1 MSLTSS
7 KCVSATVLPSVRV
20 AALAHAADVFARCTG
35 QQEQRTGLVGFLTDS
50 NIVAELFSVLTTAP
64 VTRYSLC
71 EVMRTEAT
79 NSGLQR

>member
-20 AALAHAADVFARCTG
+20 AADVFARCTG
-35 QQEQRTGLVGFLTDS
+35 QQEQRTGLVDFLTDS

-71 EVMRTEAT
+71 EVMRTGG
-79 NSGLQR
+79 N